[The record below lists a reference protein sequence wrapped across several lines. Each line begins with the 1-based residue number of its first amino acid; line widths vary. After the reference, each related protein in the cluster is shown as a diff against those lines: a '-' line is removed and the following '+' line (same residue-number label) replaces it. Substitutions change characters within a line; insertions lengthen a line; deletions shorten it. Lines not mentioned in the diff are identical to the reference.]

1 MGEPPQIGAAL
12 CFYCRLISGS
22 GQGFSRLIDFGHP
35 SRGGHDPLAVMD
47 AAGIR
52 LVDDLA
58 AAGDSEGPSVIMITI
73 SLCMIVKNEEP
84 VLARCLD
91 SVASMMDEIIIV
103 DTGSTDRTKEIA
115 AQYTSRIYDFTW
127 CDDFSAARNYAF
139 SLATMDYI
147 YCPDADEYLDLENQR
162 RFLRLKGALLPEI
175 EIVQMNYITPPDF
188 NTVQNCKKEPR
199 PKLFKRLRTFSWVGP
214 VHETILTD
222 PVIYDSD
229 IDILHRPHAMHAKRD
244 FAMFEKAFRENRV
257 LSEKITRMYARELY
271 KCGDEEDFL
280 RAADYFS
287 LHYEAHADAESA
299 CILAHAARIQ
309 NSVDD
314 FFSICLKDMCS
325 SSCSEI
331 CYEIGQ
337 YYRERQNPQEASL
350 WFYNAAFETQ
360 PVLDIEISGK
370 KALLQLVECYR
381 TLAENEL
388 CDPCSAGDLLSRASE
403 YEQQAQA
410 WELPE
415 EL

>member
-1 MGEPPQIGAAL
+1 
-12 CFYCRLISGS
+12 
-22 GQGFSRLIDFGHP
+22 
-35 SRGGHDPLAVMD
+35 
-47 AAGIR
+47 
-52 LVDDLA
+52 
-58 AAGDSEGPSVIMITI
+58 MITI

-199 PKLFKRLRTFSWVGP
+199 PKLFKRLRTFSWVDP
-214 VHETILTD
+214 VHETIRTD
-222 PVIYDSD
+222 PIYDSD
-229 IDILHRPHAMHAKRD
+229 IDILHRPHVMNAKRD

-271 KCGDEEDFL
+271 KCGDAEDFL

-287 LHYEAHADAESA
+287 IHYEAHADAESA

-337 YYRERQNPQEASL
+337 YYRKRQNPQEASL

-370 KALLQLVECYR
+370 KALLQLAECYR

>member
-1 MGEPPQIGAAL
+1 
-12 CFYCRLISGS
+12 
-22 GQGFSRLIDFGHP
+22 
-35 SRGGHDPLAVMD
+35 
-47 AAGIR
+47 
-52 LVDDLA
+52 
-58 AAGDSEGPSVIMITI
+58 MITI

-199 PKLFKRLRTFSWVGP
+199 PKLFKRLRTFSWVDP
-214 VHETILTD
+214 VHETIRTD

-244 FAMFEKAFRENRV
+244 
-257 LSEKITRMYARELY
+257 LP
-271 KCGDEEDFL
+271 
-280 RAADYFS
+280 
-287 LHYEAHADAESA
+287 
-299 CILAHAARIQ
+299 
-309 NSVDD
+309 
-314 FFSICLKDMCS
+314 CLKKHFVKIMS
-325 SSCSEI
+325 SRRKSHACMQENFI
-331 CYEIGQ
+331 NVGMRKIFCAPQIIFRYTMK
-337 YYRERQNPQEASL
+337 RTLMQNPRVF
-350 WFYNAAFETQ
+350 W
-360 PVLDIEISGK
+360 
-370 KALLQLVECYR
+370 R
-381 TLAENEL
+381 TLRVSGIL
-388 CDPCSAGDLLSRASE
+388 WMISFRSV
-403 YEQQAQA
+403 
-410 WELPE
+410 
-415 EL
+415 

>member
-1 MGEPPQIGAAL
+1 
-12 CFYCRLISGS
+12 
-22 GQGFSRLIDFGHP
+22 
-35 SRGGHDPLAVMD
+35 
-47 AAGIR
+47 
-52 LVDDLA
+52 
-58 AAGDSEGPSVIMITI
+58 MIA
-73 SLCMIVKNEEP
+73 KNEEP

-115 AQYTSRIYDFTW
+115 AQYTNRIYDFTW

-199 PKLFKRLRTFSWVGP
+199 PKLFKRLRTFSWVDP
-214 VHETILTD
+214 VHETIRTD

-244 FAMFEKAFRENRV
+244 FTMFEKAVRENRV

-271 KCGDEEDFL
+271 KCGDAEDFL

-287 LHYEAHADAESA
+287 IHYEAHADAESA
-299 CILAHAARIQ
+299 CILAHAARIR

-337 YYRERQNPQEASL
+337 YYRERQDRKS
-350 WFYNAAFETQ
+350 
-360 PVLDIEISGK
+360 V
-370 KALLQLVECYR
+370 V
-381 TLAENEL
+381 
-388 CDPCSAGDLLSRASE
+388 
-403 YEQQAQA
+403 
-410 WELPE
+410 
-415 EL
+415 

>member
-1 MGEPPQIGAAL
+1 
-12 CFYCRLISGS
+12 
-22 GQGFSRLIDFGHP
+22 
-35 SRGGHDPLAVMD
+35 
-47 AAGIR
+47 
-52 LVDDLA
+52 
-58 AAGDSEGPSVIMITI
+58 
-73 SLCMIVKNEEP
+73 MIVKNEES

-199 PKLFKRLRTFSWVGP
+199 PKLFKRLRTFSWVDP
-214 VHETILTD
+214 VHETIRTD
-222 PVIYDSD
+222 PIIYDSD

-244 FAMFEKAFRENRV
+244 FAMFEKAFRENHV

-280 RAADYFS
+280 RAADYFRYTMKHT
-287 LHYEAHADAESA
+287 L
-299 CILAHAARIQ
+299 
-309 NSVDD
+309 
-314 FFSICLKDMCS
+314 M
-325 SSCSEI
+325 
-331 CYEIGQ
+331 
-337 YYRERQNPQEASL
+337 QNPRVFWHTLPVSKIL
-350 WFYNAAFETQ
+350 WM
-360 PVLDIEISGK
+360 ISFRS
-370 KALLQLVECYR
+370 V
-381 TLAENEL
+381 
-388 CDPCSAGDLLSRASE
+388 
-403 YEQQAQA
+403 
-410 WELPE
+410 
-415 EL
+415 

>member
-1 MGEPPQIGAAL
+1 
-12 CFYCRLISGS
+12 
-22 GQGFSRLIDFGHP
+22 
-35 SRGGHDPLAVMD
+35 
-47 AAGIR
+47 
-52 LVDDLA
+52 
-58 AAGDSEGPSVIMITI
+58 MITI

-115 AQYTSRIYDFTW
+115 AQYTNRIYDFTW

-214 VHETILTD
+214 VHETIRTD

-229 IDILHRPHAMHAKRD
+229 IDILHRPHAMHTKRD

-350 WFYNAAFETQ
+350 WFYNASFETQ

-370 KALLQLVECYR
+370 KALLQLAECYR

>member
-1 MGEPPQIGAAL
+1 
-12 CFYCRLISGS
+12 
-22 GQGFSRLIDFGHP
+22 
-35 SRGGHDPLAVMD
+35 
-47 AAGIR
+47 
-52 LVDDLA
+52 
-58 AAGDSEGPSVIMITI
+58 MITI

-115 AQYTSRIYDFTW
+115 AQYTNRIYDFTW

-214 VHETILTD
+214 VHETIRTD

-257 LSEKITRMYARELY
+257 LSEKSRACMQESFINVGMRKIFYA
-271 KCGDEEDFL
+271 L
-280 RAADYFS
+280 RIIFRYTMKHT
-287 LHYEAHADAESA
+287 L
-299 CILAHAARIQ
+299 
-309 NSVDD
+309 
-314 FFSICLKDMCS
+314 M
-325 SSCSEI
+325 
-331 CYEIGQ
+331 
-337 YYRERQNPQEASL
+337 QNPRVFWHTLPVSKIL
-350 WFYNAAFETQ
+350 WM
-360 PVLDIEISGK
+360 ISFRS
-370 KALLQLVECYR
+370 V
-381 TLAENEL
+381 
-388 CDPCSAGDLLSRASE
+388 
-403 YEQQAQA
+403 
-410 WELPE
+410 
-415 EL
+415 

>member
-1 MGEPPQIGAAL
+1 
-12 CFYCRLISGS
+12 
-22 GQGFSRLIDFGHP
+22 
-35 SRGGHDPLAVMD
+35 
-47 AAGIR
+47 
-52 LVDDLA
+52 
-58 AAGDSEGPSVIMITI
+58 MITI

-147 YCPDADEYLDLENQR
+147 YCPDADESLDLENQR

-199 PKLFKRLRTFSWVGP
+199 PKLFKRLRTFSWVDP
-214 VHETILTD
+214 VHETIRTD

-229 IDILHRPHAMHAKRD
+229 IDILHRPHVMHAKRD

-287 LHYEAHADAESA
+287 LHYEAHA
-299 CILAHAARIQ
+299 ARIQ

-331 CYEIGQ
+331 CYELGQ
-337 YYRERQNPQEASL
+337 YYRKRQNPQEASL

-370 KALLQLVECYR
+370 KALLQLAECYR

>member
-1 MGEPPQIGAAL
+1 
-12 CFYCRLISGS
+12 
-22 GQGFSRLIDFGHP
+22 
-35 SRGGHDPLAVMD
+35 
-47 AAGIR
+47 
-52 LVDDLA
+52 
-58 AAGDSEGPSVIMITI
+58 
-73 SLCMIVKNEEP
+73 
-84 VLARCLD
+84 
-91 SVASMMDEIIIV
+91 
-103 DTGSTDRTKEIA
+103 
-115 AQYTSRIYDFTW
+115 
-127 CDDFSAARNYAF
+127 
-139 SLATMDYI
+139 
-147 YCPDADEYLDLENQR
+147 
-162 RFLRLKGALLPEI
+162 
-175 EIVQMNYITPPDF
+175 
-188 NTVQNCKKEPR
+188 
-199 PKLFKRLRTFSWVGP
+199 
-214 VHETILTD
+214 
-222 PVIYDSD
+222 
-229 IDILHRPHAMHAKRD
+229 MHAKRD
-244 FAMFEKAFRENRV
+244 FAMFEKAFRENHV

-287 LHYEAHADAESA
+287 IHYEAHADAESA

-370 KALLQLVECYR
+370 KALLQLAECYR